1 MVYGAI
7 DLHMRY
13 SQIRIID
20 AAGQVV
26 REQRVVTSAERLVA
40 VFTGQGPMR
49 ILVETGTESEWVA
62 QVLETAGHEV
72 VVADPNYA
80 PMYGEIRRKVKTDRR
95 DVAALAEANRRGW
108 YRPTHRVSAAQRGL
122 RQQLRSRRLLVQ
134 MRSGTIALLRSLL
147 RQSGYRLAPSSS
159 ERMPRQL
166 AQLQLP
172 ADLAATIAPLQRT
185 VSTLTTEIAAMDAR
199 LQTHAAADPIVRRL
213 QTVPGVGPVVA
224 LTFRAFVDD
233 VARFSSAGQV
243 SAAIGLVPREDS
255 SAERRHRGHITKAGP
270 RELRSLLVQAAWAC
284 WRSSA
289 SAHLR
294 AWVERLASRRGK
306 RIAVVALARR
316 LSRILFAL
324 WRDQSVFDAA
334 TLAAHKDG
342 ARERATRRGVSAFRV
357 AVAPTIVTE
366 IATHPAYC
374 MRRRLQHTEGS
385 ERE

>member
-20 AAGQVV
+20 ETGTVL
-26 REQRVVTSAERLVA
+26 REQRIVTHAERLVA
-40 VFTGQGPMR
+40 GFGGHGRMR

-62 QVLETAGHEV
+62 AVLEQAGHEV

-80 PMYGEIRRKVKTDRR
+80 PMYGAIRRKVKTDRR
-95 DVAALAEANRRGW
+95 DVAALAEANRHGW
-108 YRPTHRVSAAQRGL
+108 YRATHRVSAAQRAI
-122 RQQLRSRRLLVQ
+122 RQQLRSRRQLVQ
-134 MRSGTIALLRSLL
+134 MRSGTIALIRSLL
-147 RQSGYRLAPSSS
+147 RQAGYRLTRGSS
-159 ERMPRQL
+159 ETVARRLTQL
-166 AQLQLP
+166 RLP
-172 ADLAATIAPLQRT
+172 DELAATIAPLRRT
-185 VSTLTTEIAAMDAR
+185 VAAVTTEIAGMDAR
-199 LQTHAAADPIVRRL
+199 LQTPAADPIVTRL
-213 QTVPGVGPVVA
+213 QSVPGVGPIVA

-284 WRSSA
+284 WRSKASA
-289 SAHLR
+289 SLR
-294 AWVERLASRRGK
+294 GWVERLAARRGK

-324 WRDQSVFDAA
+324 WRDQSVFHAA
-334 TLAAHKDG
+334 TLAA
-342 ARERATRRGVSAFRV
+342 A
-357 AVAPTIVTE
+357 
-366 IATHPAYC
+366 
-374 MRRRLQHTEGS
+374 
-385 ERE
+385 

>member
-13 SQIRIID
+13 SQIRIVD
-20 AAGQVV
+20 ADGQVM

-40 VFTGQGPMR
+40 VFEGHGPMR
-49 ILVETGTESEWVA
+49 ILLETGTESEWVA
-62 QVLETAGHEV
+62 QALEVAGHTV
-72 VVADPNYA
+72 IVADPNYA

-108 YRPTHRVSAAQRGL
+108 YRATHRVSAAQRTR
-122 RQQLRSRRLLVQ
+122 RQQLRSRRRLVQ
-134 MRSGTIALLRSLL
+134 MRSGTIALIRSLL
-147 RQSGYRLAPSSS
+147 RQSGYRLAPGSSA
-159 ERMPRQL
+159 RVPRRLTQL
-166 AQLQLP
+166 ALP
-172 ADLAATIAPLQRT
+172 ADLVETIAPLRRM
-185 VSTLTTEIAAMDAR
+185 VSTLTTEIAEMDAR
-199 LQTHAAADPIVRRL
+199 LQTQADADPIVQRL
-213 QTVPGVGPVVA
+213 QSVPGVGPVVA

-284 WRSSA
+284 WRSKA
-289 SAHLR
+289 SATLR
-294 AWVERLASRRGK
+294 AWVKRLASRRGR

-334 TLAAHKDG
+334 TLAA
-342 ARERATRRGVSAFRV
+342 A
-357 AVAPTIVTE
+357 
-366 IATHPAYC
+366 
-374 MRRRLQHTEGS
+374 
-385 ERE
+385 